1 MRVNEDLSVALIYL
15 LAAVLYVQL
24 GLYAWRQRP
33 TVAVTPFAWALFSM
47 SIWSF
52 TYGLGIF
59 FSSLETK
66 LLFVKL
72 EYIGLVSTPVFLLIF
87 ALEYTRMGHLLT
99 TRNRVLLWIFPA
111 VILLL
116 AWTNEIHHLMWNRE
130 TVVESYSI
138 HLLSINHPLFFWV
151 NIIFSYAFI
160 AIANLMLVM
169 ELIRRPGVRRVQA
182 NLVILGIVFSWLGHI
197 IYLSSLNPIPNL
209 DVRPLFF
216 ISAGLGLSWA
226 ITRFH
231 LPDIS
236 PLENPTEL
244 NDTENGVIVLDSLE
258 RILYINPIVESLF
271 GLPEAIMIGR
281 PINHISDLHGG
292 ALLSFLRSEEQQ
304 AEIKIEKGGQTRIFE
319 MEKSSVSSAN
329 EFSASIGPNR
339 MLVFHDITQ
348 RKEAGTALS
357 RREAIMSA
365 IGLAAGQF
373 LKEASWEHN
382 IPGVLKTIGQAANV
396 SRMYVFMNYI
406 ENGSVY
412 ISLCY
417 EWAAPGVEP
426 QLDNPALQHVHL
438 RASGFKRWEE
448 VLSKGRPLHGVV
460 RELPESEKVLL
471 QQQGILS
478 LAVVPIFVEN
488 QWWGFIGFDD
498 CTHERHW
505 TATEMEALHTTASI
519 FGAAETR
526 ARTEQK
532 LLRRQ
537 EALSLLHEIVREA
550 LRADNLP
557 SMSQTLVHR
566 LAKLINADGC
576 FITSWNEADRQTLPL
591 AAYGSNSNAQL
602 SSQPAFGQHTFTESA
617 LNSGHTLVVE
627 DVFNSPYA
635 DREIA
640 GPSTSRSVMV
650 LPLIAVRKRL
660 GAIILSFDQIHRF
673 QPEEVSISE
682 QAASLIAL
690 AFEKFQAMEQAKHRA
705 NVSETLR
712 KAGVAVTE
720 SLDMSEAVTLILE
733 QLKQVVP
740 YDSASVQL
748 LNGDELEIV
757 GGSGWNDLSK
767 VIGMRFPIPGDN
779 PNSVVI
785 QSGKPHLLP
794 DAGEVYEAFR
804 RPPHNHIRSWLG
816 VPLIV
821 QDKIIGLL
829 SVDSSK
835 PDYFTQD
842 SLNVV
847 LEFADQVAITLK
859 NSRLFEETRKLTL
872 MDPLTGLH
880 NRRGLFE
887 LGNIEFSRSDRV
899 GSPFS
904 GIMIDIDHFKEINDT
919 YGHDV
924 GDKVLQELAKRC
936 KKCVREI
943 DLIGRHGGEEF
954 VILLPE
960 TDLDASLAV
969 GERLRSVI
977 SHSPICIGETIELNV
992 TASIGVA
999 RKDENTP
1006 NLEILITRADQ
1017 AMYIAKHKGRN
1028 RVARSL

>member
-1 MRVNEDLSVALIYL
+1 MRVNEDLSAALIYL
-15 LAAVLYVQL
+15 LAAVPYVQL

-33 TVAVTPFAWALFSM
+33 AVAVAPFAWAMFSM

-72 EYIGLVSTPVFLLIF
+72 EYIGLVSAPVFLLIF
-87 ALEYTRMGHLLT
+87 ALEYTGMGHLLT
-99 TRNRVLLWIFPA
+99 TRNRVLLWIFPV

-116 AWTNEIHHLMWNRE
+116 AWTNEVHHLMWNRE
-130 TVVESYSI
+130 TVVESHGI

-169 ELIRRPGVRRVQA
+169 ELIRRPGVGRVQA

-197 IYLSSLNPIPNL
+197 IYLSGLNPVPEL
-209 DVRPLFF
+209 DGRPLFF
-216 ISAGLGLSWA
+216 IPAGLSLSWV
-226 ITRFH
+226 IIRFR
-231 LPDIS
+231 LPDIL

-244 NDTENGVIVLDSLE
+244 NNLEDGVIVLDSLE

-271 GLPEAIMIGR
+271 GLAEAIMIGH

-292 ALLSFLRSEEQQ
+292 ALLSFLRSEGQQ
-304 AEIKIEKGGQTRIFE
+304 TEITIEKGGQSRIFK

-329 EFSASIGPNR
+329 ELSASIGPKR

-348 RKEAGTALS
+348 GKEAGTALS

-426 QLDNPALQHVHL
+426 QLDNPSLQHVHL

-448 VLSKGRPLHGVV
+448 VLSQGRPLHGVV

-471 QQQGILS
+471 QQQDILS

-498 CTHERHW
+498 CAHERHW
-505 TATEMEALHTTASI
+505 TATEMEAFHTTASI

-537 EALSLLHEIVREA
+537 EALGLLHEIVREA
-550 LRADNLP
+550 LRADSLQ

-576 FITSWNEADRQTLPL
+576 FITSWNEADRQTLSL
-591 AAYGSNSNAQL
+591 AAYGSYSDAHL
-602 SSQPAFGQHTFTESA
+602 SSQPVSGKRTFTESA
-617 LNSGHTLVVE
+617 LNIGHTLVVE
-627 DVFNSPYA
+627 DVFDSPYV

-640 GPSTSRSVMV
+640 ELLTSRSVMV
-650 LPLIAVRKRL
+650 LPLIAVRKWL
-660 GAIILSFDQIHRF
+660 GAIILSFDNTHRF

-690 AFEKFQAMEQAKHRA
+690 AFEKFQAMEQARHRA

-720 SLDMSEAVTLILE
+720 SLEMNEAVTLILE
-733 QLKQVVP
+733 HLKQVVP

-748 LNGDELEIV
+748 LNGDELEII

-785 QSGKPHLLP
+785 QSGKPHILP
-794 DAGEVYEAFR
+794 EAGEVYEAFR

-829 SVDSSK
+829 SVDSSE

-904 GIMIDIDHFKEINDT
+904 GIMIDIDHFKKINDA

-936 KKCVREI
+936 KRCVREI

-969 GERLRSVI
+969 GERLRNAI